1 MIAKSKVSLNGN
13 IVDYYSKIDADLVFD
28 AAKQKKKHRI
38 KELLCIW
45 SVLIL
50 PIIDLIIFWVYGT
63 IQSIP
68 IAFEVYD
75 TYGNVARYGFDNFK
89 YIFDTIQT
97 PGNLFIESLTNNLK
111 YWFLS
116 IAVLTPISFVMG
128 YFLYKKIWCYKIFRY
143 VFFFPSLLSAVIISI
158 FFKNIVGPQG
168 QAQFFIEQLFGQK
181 EVLLLN
187 DSRFAMGTM
196 LFYFAY
202 CHLTGNLIYWLSAFS
217 RIPDE
222 IIEAAHLDGL
232 NIVQEF
238 IYIVF
243 PITWPFLATMLM
255 LMFTG
260 ILTTNGAALLL
271 TGGSY
276 GTYDLGYYEYVLTVS
291 GTKSDQAISGVIGL
305 LKGLVV
311 LPFTLLINHFVSKI
325 EPVRY

>member
-1 MIAKSKVSLNGN
+1 MITKSKISLSGN
-13 IVDYYSKIDADLVFD
+13 IVDYYTKVDSDLVYD
-28 AAKQKKKHRI
+28 AAKDKKRRRF

-45 SVLIL
+45 SILIL
-50 PIIDLIIFWVYGT
+50 PLIDLAIFWVYGT

-75 TYGNVARYGFDNFK
+75 AGGNITSYGFDNFV
-89 YIFDTIQT
+89 YIFHEMGR
-97 PGNLFIESLTNNLK
+97 PGNTFLESILNSLK
-111 YWFLS
+111 YWSLN
-116 IAVLTPISFVMG
+116 ILVLTPISFVMG
-128 YFLYKKIWCYKIFRY
+128 YFLYKKVWGYKIFRY
-143 VFFFPSLLSAVIISI
+143 VFFFPSLSAVIISI
-158 FFKNIVGPQG
+158 FFQNFVGPNGQG
-168 QAQFFIEQLFGQK
+168 QLLIEKLFGLK
-181 EVLLLN
+181 ILLLQ
-187 DSRFAMGTM
+187 DPDYAMGTM

-232 NIVQEF
+232 NIIQEF
-238 IYIVF
+238 VYIVF

-260 ILTTNGAALLL
+260 ILTTNGATLLL
-271 TGGSY
+271 TQGKN
-276 GTYDLGYYEYVLTVS
+276 GTMDLGYLEYYWT
-291 GTKSDQAISGVIGL
+291 TKGRASDQAIAGAIGL
-305 LKGLVV
+305 LKGIIV

>member
-1 MIAKSKVSLNGN
+1 MIGKSQVTFSGN
-13 IVDYYSKIDADLVFD
+13 VNNYYSKIDADILFD
-28 AAKQKKKHRI
+28 AEKQKKRNRF

-45 SVLIL
+45 SILIL
-50 PIIDLIIFWVYGT
+50 PLIDLCIFWVYGT

-75 TYGNVARYGFDNFK
+75 TYGNVIRYGFDNFK
-89 YIFDTIQT
+89 YVFESMRT
-97 PGNLFIESLTNNLK
+97 PGNLFTEALVNNLK
-111 YWFLS
+111 YWFLN
-116 IAVLTPISFVMG
+116 IAILTPISFIFG

-158 FFKNIVGPQG
+158 FFKNLVGPQG
-168 QAQFFIEQLFGQK
+168 QMQFLIEKLFGTK
-181 EVLLLN
+181 DVLLLS
-187 DSRFAMGTM
+187 DSRYAMKTM

-222 IIEAAHLDGL
+222 VIEAAHLDGL

-260 ILTTNGAALLL
+260 ILTTNGATLLL
-271 TGGSY
+271 TQGAY
-276 GTYDLGYYEYVLTVS
+276 GTYDLGYFEYVKTVS

-305 LKGLVV
+305 LKGVIV
-311 LPFTLLINHFVSKI
+311 LPFTLLINHFVNKI

>member
-1 MIAKSKVSLNGN
+1 MITKSSVSTNGKV
-13 IVDYYSKIDADLVFD
+13 VDYYSKIDADLVFD
-28 AAKQKKKHRI
+28 ASKQKRKNRI

-45 SVLIL
+45 SILIL
-50 PIIDLIIFWVYGT
+50 PLIDLCIFWVYGT

-75 TYGNVARYGFDNFK
+75 TYGNVIRYGLDNFI
-89 YIFDTIQT
+89 YVFNTIKT
-97 PGNLFIESLTNNLK
+97 PGNLFVESLLNNLK
-111 YWFLS
+111 YWGLNFF
-116 IAVLTPISFVMG
+116 ILTPISFVMG
-128 YFLYKKIWCYKIFRY
+128 YFLYKKVWGYKIFRY
-143 VFFFPSLLSAVIISI
+143 VFFFPSLLSSVIISI
-158 FFKNIVGPQG
+158 FFKNMVGPQG
-168 QAQFFIEQLFGQK
+168 QIQFFIEKLFG
-181 EVLLLN
+181 ESGVLLLC
-187 DSRFAMGTM
+187 DSRFAMWTM

-202 CHLTGNLIYWLSAFS
+202 CSLTGNLIYWLSAFS

-232 NIVQEF
+232 NIIQEF

-271 TGGSY
+271 TNGAY

-305 LKGLVV
+305 LKGIVV

>member
-1 MIAKSKVSLNGN
+1 MIAKSKVTFNGN
-13 IVDYYSKIDADLVFD
+13 IVNYYSKIDADIVFD
-28 AAKQKKKHRI
+28 AAKQKKRNRT

-63 IQSIP
+63 IQSVP

-75 TYGNVARYGFDNFK
+75 TYGNVIRYGFDNFK
-89 YIFDTIQT
+89 YVFQQMRT
-97 PGNLFIESLTNNLK
+97 PGNLFVEALVNNLK
-111 YWFLS
+111 YWTLN
-116 IAVLTPISFVMG
+116 IVVLTPISFIMG
-128 YFLYKKIWCYKIFRY
+128 FFLYKKIWGYKIFRY
-143 VFFFPSLLSAVIISI
+143 VFFFPSLLSSVIISI
-158 FFKNIVGPQG
+158 FFKNMVGPNG
-168 QAQFFIEQLFGQK
+168 QVQFFIQQLFGQ
-181 EVLLLN
+181 EGILLLR
-187 DSRFAMGTM
+187 DSRFAMKTM
-196 LFYFAY
+196 LFYFFYA
-202 CHLTGNLIYWLSAFS
+202 HLTGNLIYWLSAFS

-232 NIVQEF
+232 NVIQEF

-260 ILTTNGAALLL
+260 ILTTNGATLLL
-271 TGGSY
+271 TQGAY
-276 GTYDLGYYEYVLTVS
+276 GTYDLGYFEYVLTVS
-291 GTKSDQAISGVIGL
+291 GTKSDQALSGVIGL
-305 LKGLVV
+305 LKGVIV

>member
-1 MIAKSKVSLNGN
+1 MIPKRKVAANGSV
-13 IVDYYSKIDADLVFD
+13 VDYYSKIDDDLVFD
-28 AAKQKKKHRI
+28 ANKQKKKNRA

-45 SVLIL
+45 SILIL
-50 PIIDLIIFWVYGT
+50 PLINLCIFWVYGT
-63 IQSIP
+63 IKSFP

-75 TYGNVARYGFDNFK
+75 TYGNVVKYGFDNFQ
-89 YIFDTIQT
+89 YVFNTFAQ
-97 PGNLFIESLTNNLK
+97 PGNLLVESLTNNFK
-111 YWFLS
+111 YWFLNV
-116 IAVLTPISFVMG
+116 AVLTPISFVFG
-128 YFLYKKIWCYKIFRY
+128 YFLYKKIWGYKIFRY

-158 FFKNIVGPQG
+158 FFKNLVGPQG
-168 QAQFFIEQLFGQK
+168 QVQYLIEQLFGQK
-181 EVLLLN
+181 GVLLLC
-187 DSRFAMGTM
+187 DSRFAMKTM

-202 CHLTGNLIYWLSAFS
+202 CNLTGNLIYWLSAFS

-222 IIEAAHLDGL
+222 IIEAAKLDGL

-238 IYIVF
+238 FYVVL

-260 ILTTNGAALLL
+260 ILTTNGYTLLL

-276 GTYDLGYYEYVLTVS
+276 GTYDLGFYEYILTVS

-305 LKGLVV
+305 LKGLIV
-311 LPFTLLINHFVSKI
+311 LPFTLLINFFVNKI

>member
-1 MIAKSKVSLNGN
+1 MIAKSKVTFAGN
-13 IVDYYSKIDADLVFD
+13 IVNYYSKIDADIVFD
-28 AAKQKKKHRI
+28 SEKQKKKNRF

-45 SVLIL
+45 SILIL

-63 IQSIP
+63 IQSVP

-75 TYGNVARYGFDNFK
+75 TAGHVIRYGFDNFK
-89 YIFDTIQT
+89 YVFAQMKT
-97 PGNLFIESLTNNLK
+97 PGNLFTEALVNNLK
-111 YWFLS
+111 YWTLS

-128 YFLYKKIWCYKIFRY
+128 FFLYKKIWCYKIFRY
-143 VFFFPSLLSAVIISI
+143 IFFFPSLLSSVVISI
-158 FFKNIVGPQG
+158 FFKNLVGPGG
-168 QAQFFIEQLFGQK
+168 QVQYFIYELFGQ
-181 EVLLLN
+181 EGVLLLG
-187 DSRFAMGTM
+187 DSRFAMNTM
-196 LFYFAY
+196 LFYFFY
-202 CHLTGNLIYWLSAFS
+202 VHLTGNLIYWLSAFS

-232 NIVQEF
+232 NVIQEF

-260 ILTTNGAALLL
+260 ILTTNGATLLL
-271 TGGSY
+271 TNGEW
-276 GTYDLGYYEYVLTVS
+276 GTYDLGFYEYILTVS
-291 GTKSDQAISGVIGL
+291 GRKSDQAISGVIGL
-305 LKGLVV
+305 LKGLIV